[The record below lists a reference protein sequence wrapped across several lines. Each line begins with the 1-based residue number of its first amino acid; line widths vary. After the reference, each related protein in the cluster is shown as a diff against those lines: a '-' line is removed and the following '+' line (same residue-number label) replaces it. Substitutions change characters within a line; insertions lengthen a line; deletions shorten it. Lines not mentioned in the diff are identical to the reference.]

1 MNSIDTNILLYAI
14 NRDCPEHGAA
24 IGLVR
29 RALAEPSSW
38 IVADQV
44 WFELYRLLR
53 NPSVLGAPLS
63 AADAAETIEWYR
75 GRSGWLT
82 CAWEPDLM
90 PRLSAVW
97 RRSAFSARSTF
108 DAVLAVTLKAHGV
121 RTLYTRNSRDF
132 RTMDLFE
139 VSDPIELRETAH
151 RDGISPDRA

>member
-14 NRDCPEHGAA
+14 NRDCSEHGAA
-24 IGLVR
+24 IRLVR

-53 NPSVLGAPLS
+53 NPSVLSAPLS

-75 GRSGWLT
+75 GRSGWLS

-97 RRSAFSARSTF
+97 RRGAFSARLTF

-121 RTLYTRNSRDF
+121 RTLYTRNTRDF
-132 RTMDLFE
+132 QTLEMFE
-139 VSDPIELRETAH
+139 VRDPIDVSIT
-151 RDGISPDRA
+151 

>member
-1 MNSIDTNILLYAI
+1 MNSIDTSVLLYAI

-53 NPSVLGAPLS
+53 NPSVLSAPLS

-75 GRSGWLT
+75 ARRLLGSPYLRRRVGSNAQG
-82 CAWEPDLM
+82 
-90 PRLSAVW
+90 PR
-97 RRSAFSARSTF
+97 
-108 DAVLAVTLKAHGV
+108 GE
-121 RTLYTRNSRDF
+121 NS
-132 RTMDLFE
+132 LH
-139 VSDPIELRETAH
+139 PQQ
-151 RDGISPDRA
+151 P

>member
-1 MNSIDTNILLYAI
+1 VNSIDTNILLYAI

-53 NPSVLGAPLS
+53 NPSVLSAPLS

-75 GRSGWLT
+75 RRSGWLT
-82 CAWEPDLM
+82 CAWDPDLM

-97 RRSAFSARSTF
+97 RRDAFSARITF

-121 RTLYTRNSRDF
+121 RTLYTRNTRDF
-132 RTMDLFE
+132 QTLEMFE
-139 VSDPIELRETAH
+139 VRDPIDVSIT
-151 RDGISPDRA
+151 

>member
-1 MNSIDTNILLYAI
+1 MNSIDTSVLLYAI

-53 NPSVLGAPLS
+53 NPSVLSAPLS

-82 CAWEPDLM
+82 
-90 PRLSAVW
+90 
-97 RRSAFSARSTF
+97 F
-108 DAVLAVTLKAHGV
+108 DAVLAATLKAHGV

-132 RTMDLFE
+132 RTMGLFE